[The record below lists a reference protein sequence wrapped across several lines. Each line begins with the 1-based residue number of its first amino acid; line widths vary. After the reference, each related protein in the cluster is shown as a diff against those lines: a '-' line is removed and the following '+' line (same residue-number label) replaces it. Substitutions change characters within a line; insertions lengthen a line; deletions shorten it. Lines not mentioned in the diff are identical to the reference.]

1 MSTGPDDLWPPF
13 GPLSRAGRP
22 GAGRPGVSRPGSGRP
37 SDPPGDRRAGN
48 RDGRETTDGRNPQSA
63 RDPRDAQDPRDPR
76 DLPGGRTRGGP
87 TRGGPARGGQAARR
101 ASGRE
106 IGGRGHRHRSSLS
119 QAEIVDAAIAV
130 ADAEGSAAIS
140 MRRIAQVLQAGTM
153 SLYWH
158 VDNKEHLLD
167 LMLDTV
173 MGETQI
179 PDAGDDWRAALQS
192 IAFSD
197 RALLHRHRWVM
208 DHIGGRPPLG
218 PHVIANLERSLAAL
232 DSLELDTAT
241 AMNVLMTVGTYVM
254 GAVLREMR
262 ELRAQRDLEA
272 SGLDETQ
279 IAVGVADWA
288 RRLRADGRF
297 GHFLRIIEDDVDPD
311 AADTRDE
318 RFEFGLD
325 CVLDG
330 IAARVQPSDLRKK
343 ADTEGGQPANGVG

>member
-1 MSTGPDDLWPPF
+1 MSTGPEDLWPPF
-13 GPLSRAGRP
+13 GHAWRG
-22 GAGRPGVSRPGSGRP
+22 GRPGVGRPGDGGRP
-37 SDPPGDRRAGN
+37 SDRPGDRHG
-48 RDGRETTDGRNPQSA
+48 GG
-63 RDPRDAQDPRDPR
+63 RDPRDP
-76 DLPGGRTRGGP
+76 
-87 TRGGPARGGQAARR
+87 RGGQAARR

-130 ADAEGSAAIS
+130 ADAEGAAAIS

-158 VDNKEHLLD
+158 VENKEHLLD

-173 MGETQI
+173 LGETEV
-179 PDAGDDWRAALQS
+179 PDAGGDWRAALQA
-192 IAFSD
+192 IAFSG

-208 DHIGGRPPLG
+208 DFIGGRPPLG
-218 PHVIANLERSLAAL
+218 PHVIANLERSLTAL
-232 DSLELDTAT
+232 DSLRLDTAT
-241 AMNVLMTVGTYVM
+241 AMNVLMTVNTYVM

-272 SGLDETQ
+272 SGLDATQ
-279 IAVGVADWA
+279 IEIGMAEWA
-288 RRLRADGRF
+288 KRLRADGRF
-297 GHFLRIIEDDVDPD
+297 GHFLRIIDDDVDPD

-318 RFEFGLD
+318 RFGFGLD

-330 IAARVQPSDLRKK
+330 ITARVQPADLRKK
-343 ADTEGGQPANGVG
+343 ADTEGGRGPNGVG

>member
-1 MSTGPDDLWPPF
+1 MSTGPEDLWPPF
-13 GPLSRAGRP
+13 GHAWSG
-22 GAGRPGVSRPGSGRP
+22 GRPGVGRPGGGGR
-37 SDPPGDRRAGN
+37 PGDRPDDRRG
-48 RDGRETTDGRNPQSA
+48 GR
-63 RDPRDAQDPRDPR
+63 RDPR
-76 DLPGGRTRGGP
+76 DLRDP
-87 TRGGPARGGQAARR
+87 RGGQAARR

-130 ADAEGSAAIS
+130 ADAEGAAAIS

-158 VDNKEHLLD
+158 VENKEHLLD

-173 MGETQI
+173 LGETEV
-179 PDAGDDWRAALQS
+179 PDAGGDWRAALRA
-192 IAFSD
+192 IAFSE

-208 DHIGGRPPLG
+208 DFIGGRPPLG
-218 PHVIANLERSLAAL
+218 PHVIANLEWSLTAL
-232 DSLELDTAT
+232 DSLQLDTAT
-241 AMNVLMTVGTYVM
+241 AMNVLMTVNTYVM

-272 SGLDETQ
+272 SGLDARQ
-279 IAVGVADWA
+279 IEIGVAEWA
-288 RRLRADGRF
+288 KRLRADGRF

-318 RFEFGLD
+318 RFAFGLD

-330 IAARVQPSDLRKK
+330 IAARVQPADLRKK
-343 ADTEGGQPANGVG
+343 ADTEGGQGANGVG

>member
-1 MSTGPDDLWPPF
+1 MSTGPEDLWPPF
-13 GPLSRAGRP
+13 GHAWSSGRP
-22 GAGRPGVSRPGSGRP
+22 GAGRPGDGGRHH
-37 SDPPGDRRAGN
+37 GG
-48 RDGRETTDGRNPQSA
+48 RDT
-63 RDPRDAQDPRDPR
+63 RDP
-76 DLPGGRTRGGP
+76 
-87 TRGGPARGGQAARR
+87 RGGQAARR

-119 QAEIVDAAIAV
+119 QAEIVDAGIAV
-130 ADAEGSAAIS
+130 ADAEGAAAIS

-173 MGETQI
+173 LGETEV
-179 PDAGDDWRAALQS
+179 PDAGGDWRSTLRA
-192 IAFSD
+192 IAFSE

-208 DHIGGRPPLG
+208 DFIGGRPPLG
-218 PHVIANLERSLAAL
+218 PHVIANLERSLTAL
-232 DSLELDTAT
+232 DSLQLDTAT
-241 AMNVLMTVGTYVM
+241 AMNVLMTVNTYVM

-272 SGLDETQ
+272 SGLDAAQ
-279 IAVGVADWA
+279 IEIGVREWA
-288 RRLRADGRF
+288 KRLRADGRF

-318 RFEFGLD
+318 RFGFGLD

-330 IAARVQPSDLRKK
+330 IAARVQPADLRNI
-343 ADTEGGQPANGVG
+343 ADTQGGQGASGVG

>member
-1 MSTGPDDLWPPF
+1 MSTGPEDLWPPF
-13 GPLSRAGRP
+13 GHAWRG
-22 GAGRPGVSRPGSGRP
+22 GRPGVGRPGDGGRP
-37 SDPPGDRRAGN
+37 SDRPGDRHG
-48 RDGRETTDGRNPQSA
+48 GG
-63 RDPRDAQDPRDPR
+63 RDPRDP
-76 DLPGGRTRGGP
+76 
-87 TRGGPARGGQAARR
+87 RGGQAARR

-130 ADAEGSAAIS
+130 ADAEGAAAIS

-158 VDNKEHLLD
+158 VENKEHLLD

-173 MGETQI
+173 LGETEV
-179 PDAGDDWRAALQS
+179 PDAGGDWRAALQA
-192 IAFSD
+192 IAFSG

-208 DHIGGRPPLG
+208 DFIGGRPPLG
-218 PHVIANLERSLAAL
+218 PHVIANLERSLTAL
-232 DSLELDTAT
+232 DSLRLDTAT
-241 AMNVLMTVGTYVM
+241 AMNVLMTVNTYVM

-272 SGLDETQ
+272 SGLDATQ
-279 IAVGVADWA
+279 IEIGMAEWA
-288 RRLRADGRF
+288 KRLRADGRF
-297 GHFLRIIEDDVDPD
+297 GHFLRIIDDDVDPD

-318 RFEFGLD
+318 RFGFGLD

-330 IAARVQPSDLRKK
+330 IAARVQPADLRKK
-343 ADTEGGQPANGVG
+343 ADTEGGRGPNGVG

>member
-1 MSTGPDDLWPPF
+1 MSTGPEDLWPPF
-13 GPLSRAGRP
+13 GHAWRG
-22 GAGRPGVSRPGSGRP
+22 GRPGVGRPGDGGRP
-37 SDPPGDRRAGN
+37 SDRPGDRHG
-48 RDGRETTDGRNPQSA
+48 GG
-63 RDPRDAQDPRDPR
+63 RDPRDP
-76 DLPGGRTRGGP
+76 
-87 TRGGPARGGQAARR
+87 RGGQAARR

-130 ADAEGSAAIS
+130 ADAEGAAAIS

-158 VDNKEHLLD
+158 VENKEHLLD

-173 MGETQI
+173 LGETEV
-179 PDAGDDWRAALQS
+179 PDAGGDWRAALQA
-192 IAFSD
+192 IAFSG

-208 DHIGGRPPLG
+208 DFIGGRPPLG
-218 PHVIANLERSLAAL
+218 PHVIANLERSLTAL
-232 DSLELDTAT
+232 DSLRLDTAT
-241 AMNVLMTVGTYVM
+241 AMNVLMTVNTYVM

-272 SGLDETQ
+272 SGLDATQ
-279 IAVGVADWA
+279 IEIGMAEWA
-288 RRLRADGRF
+288 KRLRADGRF

-318 RFEFGLD
+318 RFGFGLD

-330 IAARVQPSDLRKK
+330 IAARVQPADLRKK
-343 ADTEGGQPANGVG
+343 ADTEGGRGPNGVG

>member
-1 MSTGPDDLWPPF
+1 MSSGPEDLWPPF
-13 GPLSRAGRP
+13 GHAWRPGGGRP
-22 GAGRPGVSRPGSGRP
+22 GDR
-37 SDPPGDRRAGN
+37 PGDRHG
-48 RDGRETTDGRNPQSA
+48 GG
-63 RDPRDAQDPRDPR
+63 RDPRDP
-76 DLPGGRTRGGP
+76 
-87 TRGGPARGGQAARR
+87 RGGQAARR

-119 QAEIVDAAIAV
+119 QAEIVDAGIAV
-130 ADAEGSAAIS
+130 ADAEGAAAIS

-173 MGETQI
+173 LGETEV
-179 PDAGDDWRAALQS
+179 PDAGGDWRAALWA
-192 IAFSD
+192 IAFSQ

-208 DHIGGRPPLG
+208 DFIGGRPPLG
-218 PHVIANLERSLAAL
+218 PHVIANLERSLTAL
-232 DSLELDTAT
+232 DSLQLDTAT
-241 AMNVLMTVGTYVM
+241 AMNVLMTVNTYVM

-272 SGLDETQ
+272 SGLDKAEIEIGMTE
-279 IAVGVADWA
+279 WA
-288 RRLRADGRF
+288 TRLRADGRF
-297 GHFLRIIEDDVDPD
+297 GHFLQIIEDDVDPD
-311 AADTRDE
+311 AEDTRDE

-330 IAARVQPSDLRKK
+330 VAARVQPADLRNI
-343 ADTEGGQPANGVG
+343 ADTQGGQGANGVG

>member
-1 MSTGPDDLWPPF
+1 MSSGPEDLWPPF
-13 GPLSRAGRP
+13 GHPWQGGRP
-22 GAGRPGVSRPGSGRP
+22 GAGRPGGGR
-37 SDPPGDRRAGN
+37 PGDRTGDRAG
-48 RDGRETTDGRNPQSA
+48 GRPGDRPGGG
-63 RDPRDAQDPRDPR
+63 RDPRDP
-76 DLPGGRTRGGP
+76 
-87 TRGGPARGGQAARR
+87 RGGQAARR

-130 ADAEGSAAIS
+130 ADAEGAAAIS

-158 VDNKEHLLD
+158 VENKEHLLD

-173 MGETQI
+173 LGETEV
-179 PDAGDDWRAALQS
+179 PDAGGDWRAVLRA
-192 IAFSD
+192 IAFSE

-208 DHIGGRPPLG
+208 DFIGGRPPLG
-218 PHVIANLERSLAAL
+218 PHVIANLERSLTAL
-232 DSLELDTAT
+232 DSLQLGTAI
-241 AMNVLMTVGTYVM
+241 AMNVLMTVNTYVM

-272 SGLDETQ
+272 SGLDTTEIET
-279 IAVGVADWA
+279 GVAEWA

-297 GHFLRIIEDDVDPD
+297 GHFLRIIEEDVDPD
-311 AADTRDE
+311 AEDTRDE

-330 IAARVQPSDLRKK
+330 IAARVQPADLRKK
-343 ADTEGGQPANGVG
+343 ADTEGGQGANGVG

>member
-1 MSTGPDDLWPPF
+1 MSSGPEDLWPPF
-13 GPLSRAGRP
+13 GHAWRP
-22 GAGRPGVSRPGSGRP
+22 GAGRPGGGR
-37 SDPPGDRRAGN
+37 PGDRPGDRP
-48 RDGRETTDGRNPQSA
+48 RERHHGS
-63 RDPRDAQDPRDPR
+63 
-76 DLPGGRTRGGP
+76 
-87 TRGGPARGGQAARR
+87 QAARR

-130 ADAEGSAAIS
+130 ADAEGAAAIS

-158 VDNKEHLLD
+158 VENKEHLLD

-173 MGETQI
+173 LGETEV
-179 PDAGDDWRAALQS
+179 PDAGGDWRAALRA
-192 IAFSD
+192 IAFSE
-197 RALLHRHRWVM
+197 RTLLHRHRWVM
-208 DHIGGRPPLG
+208 DFIGGRPPLG
-218 PHVIANLERSLAAL
+218 PHVIANLERSLTAL
-232 DSLELDTAT
+232 DSLQLGTAI
-241 AMNVLMTVGTYVM
+241 AMNVLMTVNTYVM

-272 SGLDETQ
+272 SGLDKAE
-279 IAVGVADWA
+279 IEIGVAEWA

-311 AADTRDE
+311 AEDTRDE

-330 IAARVQPSDLRKK
+330 IAARVQPH
-343 ADTEGGQPANGVG
+343 A